1 VVSIWLGRDSFWS
14 EEGLVRSGAGAGAA
28 VPLVD
33 TGAMGGGGWSWDSVS
48 ITKDIAGLSLGA
60 VRLEEVGRDLLMS
73 GDLAFFWASLSF
85 SSLSLGYGGL
95 EGIDIR

>member
-1 VVSIWLGRDSFWS
+1 
-14 EEGLVRSGAGAGAA
+14 
-28 VPLVD
+28 
-33 TGAMGGGGWSWDSVS
+33 VS

-85 SSLSLGYGGL
+85 SSLSLGYGGR